1 MASVLT
7 TPASVTASS
16 EEVQAVRTVVEVSH
30 AVHAESAEDLLRALN
45 DHEETRTAFEQI
57 LPLVQ
62 RVLGV
67 LAEGGSVTVGA
78 IPAEITTTTAAAL
91 LGISR
96 PTLMKRVRA
105 GDIPHHMVGSH
116 VRFASADI
124 MELRDRQLQAARDAF
139 EEARREQDALGI
151 VD

>member
-7 TPASVTASS
+7 TRASVTASP
-16 EEVQAVRTVVEVSH
+16 EDVQAVRTVVEASQ
-30 AVHAESAEDLLRALN
+30 AVHAGSAEDLLHAVN
-45 DHEETRTAFEQI
+45 DHDKTKAAFEQI
-57 LPLVQ
+57 LPLVK

-67 LAEGGSVTVGA
+67 LADGGSVTVGA

-105 GDIPHHMVGSH
+105 GEIPHHMVGSH
-116 VRFASADI
+116 VRFVSADI
-124 MELRDRQLQAARDAF
+124 MGLRDRQLQTARDAF

-151 VD
+151 AD